1 MKLLAK
7 DISEKENPLVG
18 IAYNSLRRKVA
29 DAPLVLQEK
38 YKENNSETFS
48 MDISR
53 DSLAAIAGT
62 TKESLIRTFSDFK
75 GERLIAINQDGSV
88 VIINRQKL
96 GRLMN

>member
-18 IAYNSLRRKVA
+18 IAHNSLRKKVT
-29 DAPLVLQEK
+29 DALLVLQEK

-48 MDISR
+48 IDISR
-53 DSLAAIAGT
+53 ESLAAIAGT

>member
-1 MKLLAK
+1 
-7 DISEKENPLVG
+7 
-18 IAYNSLRRKVA
+18 
-29 DAPLVLQEK
+29 
-38 YKENNSETFS
+38 

-53 DSLAAIAGT
+53 ESLAAIAGT